1 MILEAPVF
9 TIDAALHA
17 ARFGVHRLE
26 LCSDFS
32 EGGET
37 PSVGAL
43 AFLKQRLEIPIFVM
57 IRPRGGDFV
66 YTEAE
71 LEVMERD
78 IQILSGYGADGFVF
92 GVLDAEGKVDS
103 QACERLIKSATGKP
117 CTFHRAFDVCAD
129 PREGME
135 VIISCGF
142 QRILT
147 SGGENSVDEGFD
159 NILEYFDWAKD
170 RVIIMP
176 GGGLKPSHVSALKN
190 HFSIK
195 EVHVSCKSYR
205 PSLSA
210 YSHPRVRL
218 SADEKAFSRVLDV
231 DQACVEKFL
240 EAMK

>member
-17 ARFGVHRLE
+17 AKYGVHRLE

-43 AFLKQRLEIPIFVM
+43 AFLKQRLEIPVFVM

-71 LEVMERD
+71 VEVMEND
-78 IQILSGYGADGFVF
+78 IQILSRYGADGFVF
-92 GVLDAEGKVDS
+92 GVLDDQGKVDR
-103 QACERLIKSATGKP
+103 QACDRLIKAADGKP
-117 CTFHRAFDVCAD
+117 CTFHRAFDVCVD
-129 PREGME
+129 PREAME

-142 QRILT
+142 QRMLT
-147 SGGENSVDEGFD
+147 SGGENTVEEGFA

-170 RVIIMP
+170 RIIIMP
-176 GGGLKPSHVSALKN
+176 GGGLKPSHVSVLKKQVA
-190 HFSIK
+190 IK
-195 EVHVSCKSYR
+195 EVHASCKSYR
-205 PSLSA
+205 PSLSV
-210 YSHPRVRL
+210 YSPPRVRL

-231 DQACVEKFL
+231 DRACVEKFL
-240 EAMK
+240 KAMK